1 MNIKN
6 MKIAHKLG
14 LSFTLVIAL
23 LLVIAGLSF
32 FSVTKL
38 STDINMMSNDRYPKV
53 VQAHI
58 IKDELNEVARNMRNI
73 LLMTDASALEKEYAN
88 IDESTGII
96 SKTFAALDKGISPG
110 KSRELLQ
117 IAMNAREKF
126 LPLRNNFLSLAH
138 EGKKEQ
144 ALELLLS
151 QVRPAQR
158 EFMGSLEKLIEFQS
172 SLMAATA
179 EETEQQ
185 ASNTRLMILIL
196 AAVASIIS
204 IILAYFSSRSI
215 TRPLGEAVAIAR
227 KVADGDLSSHIVV
240 NSKDETGQLLQA
252 LFDMNQGLLN
262 IVSNVRSG
270 TDTIANAS
278 GEIASG
284 NLDLSTRTEQQASSL
299 EETAASLEELTS
311 TVKQNSE
318 NARQANQLAKTAS
331 DTATKGGQVVAD
343 VVLTM
348 GAISDASKKIVDIIS
363 VIDGI
368 AFQTNILALNAA
380 VEAARAGEQ
389 GRGFAVVA
397 SEVRNLAHR
406 SASAAKEIKM
416 LINDT
421 VGKVDAGSKQVLQ
434 AGATMEDIVTRVR
447 HVTDIMEE
455 ISAASLEQ
463 EQGIGQI
470 NQAVTE
476 MDTVTQQ
483 NAALVEEAAAAASA
497 MQDQAAQLAQLVS
510 VFKLN
515 SEMSAASTSIKNR
528 QEVKNVK
535 AVKINR
541 LDKIGKKTKVQAAT
555 YSPRRLFV
563 ANGVETQEWAEF

>member
-6 MKIAHKLG
+6 MKIAQKLG
-14 LSFTLVIAL
+14 LSFTVVICL
-23 LLVIAGLSF
+23 LLVLTGLSF
-32 FSVTKL
+32 VRVTQL
-38 STDINMMSNDRYPKV
+38 STDIDIMSNDRYPKI
-53 VQAHI
+53 VQAQT

-88 IDESTGII
+88 IEERTGII
-96 SKTFAALDKGISPG
+96 SKSMATLDKSIGTTKG
-110 KSRELLQ
+110 RELLQ
-117 IAMNAREKF
+117 AAINAREKF
-126 LPLRNNFLSLAH
+126 NPLRAGFLALTQD
-138 EGKKEQ
+138 GKKEQ
-144 ALELLLS
+144 ALDLLYA

-158 EFMGSLEKLIEFQS
+158 EFMAALEKLIEFQS

-179 EETEQQ
+179 EETEQL
-185 ASNTRLMILIL
+185 ASSTKAMILIL
-196 AAVASIIS
+196 AVVASVIS
-204 IILAYFSSRSI
+204 ILLAYFSSRSI
-215 TRPLGEAVAIAR
+215 TRPLEEAVMLAR
-227 KVADGDLSSHIVV
+227 KVADGDLSSQISVT
-240 NSKDETGQLLQA
+240 SKDETGLLLKA
-252 LFDMNQGLLN
+252 LFDMNQGLMN

-278 GEIASG
+278 GEIANG
-284 NLDLSTRTEQQASSL
+284 NLDLSSRTEQQASSL

-331 DTATKGGQVVAD
+331 ETAIKGGQVVAD
-343 VVLTM
+343 VVHTM
-348 GAISDASKKIVDIIS
+348 DSISEASKKIVDIIS

-406 SASAAKEIKM
+406 SASAAKEIKI

-434 AGATMEDIVTRVR
+434 AGTTMEGILTSVR

-455 ISAASLEQ
+455 ISAASHEQ
-463 EQGIGQI
+463 EQGIEQI

-483 NAALVEEAAAAASA
+483 NAALVEEAAAAAGT
-497 MQDQAAQLAQLVS
+497 MQEQAAHLAQLVS

-515 SEMSAASTSIKNR
+515 EVAWTGPSNVVDIKN
-528 QEVKNVK
+528 VSNL
-535 AVKINR
+535 KIIR
-541 LDKIGKKTKVQAAT
+541 LDKIGKTTKVQAVTHMPKKRFAAAGIK
-555 YSPRRLFV
+555 S
-563 ANGVETQEWAEF
+563 EEWAEF

>member
-1 MNIKN
+1 

-14 LSFTLVIAL
+14 LSFSVIIGL
-23 LLVIAGLSF
+23 LLVLAGLSF
-32 FSVTKL
+32 VRVTQL
-38 STDINMMSNDRYPKV
+38 STDIDMMSNDRYPKIV
-53 VQAHI
+53 LAQT

-96 SKTFAALDKGISPG
+96 NKSINSLDKGIRTSKG
-110 KSRELLQ
+110 RELLLVS
-117 IAMNAREKF
+117 ITAKEKF
-126 LPLRNNFLSLAH
+126 TPLLNSFLTLTRKGEKDH
-138 EGKKEQ
+138 
-144 ALELLLS
+144 ALELLYT
-151 QVRPAQR
+151 QARPAQR
-158 EFMGSLEKLIEFQS
+158 EFMDSMEKLIEFQS
-172 SLMAATA
+172 ALMAATA

-185 ASNTRLMILIL
+185 ASSTRLMILAL
-196 AAVASIIS
+196 ATVASIIS
-204 IILAYFSSRSI
+204 ILLAYFSSRSI
-215 TRPLGEAVAIAR
+215 TRPLGEAVVIAR
-227 KVADGDLSSHIVV
+227 KVADGDLSSRIIVT
-240 NSKDETGQLLQA
+240 NKDETGQLLQA
-252 LFDMNQGLLN
+252 LFDMNQGLLS
-262 IVSNVRSG
+262 IVSNVRTG

-278 GEIASG
+278 GEIANG
-284 NLDLSTRTEQQASSL
+284 NLDLSSRTEQQASSL

-331 DTATKGGQVVAD
+331 DTAIKGGQVVSD

-348 GAISDASKKIVDIIS
+348 ESISDASKKIVDIIS

-406 SASAAKEIKM
+406 SASAAKEIKI

-434 AGATMEDIVTRVR
+434 AGATMEDILARVR
-447 HVTDIMEE
+447 NVTDIMEE
-455 ISAASLEQ
+455 ISAASHEQ

-483 NAALVEEAAAAASA
+483 NAALVEEAAAAAST
-497 MQDQAAQLAQLVS
+497 MQDQAAHLAQLVS
-510 VFKLN
+510 VFKLDAGV
-515 SEMSAASTSIKNR
+515 SSVSTIIKNQ
-528 QEVKNVK
+528 QESKNVST
-535 AVKINR
+535 VKINR
-541 LDKIGKKTKVQAAT
+541 LDKIGKTTKVQAVT
-555 YSPRRLFV
+555 PSPRRLFV
-563 ANGVETQEWAEF
+563 AAGIKTEEWAEF